1 MVMCINNGNW
11 GRLTPGLTGS
21 GIVLVM
27 LWMGWKRKVYLI
39 FWIALEKFELGK
51 FREESL
57 LLDKTFVWH
66 FNRGWMDGWMWGR
79 RASSQGWRHAI
90 MGVNEWMSER
100 GDILV
105 LFSMGEGWMFYLL
118 ALWEKFYAGRSFSEW
133 VAAWSGVRFCCRKI
147 KRGVLALLL
156 LLFYLCRVQCM
167 STNRQTDRQSPPV
180 SGVVITVTNDVKSTS
195 QWGNTYLAFKSLVG
209 V

>member
-11 GRLTPGLTGS
+11 GRLTLGLTGS
-21 GIVLVM
+21 ACVLVM

-105 LFSMGEGWMFYLL
+105 LFSLGEGWMFYLL
-118 ALWEKFYAGRSFSEW
+118 ALWEKFYAGRSVGRSVNEWQHGLVCVFVVGKSSEAFSLYCCCCSTC
-133 VAAWSGVRFCCRKI
+133 VACSAC
-147 KRGVLALLL
+147 
-156 LLFYLCRVQCM
+156 
-167 STNRQTDRQSPPV
+167 RQTDRQTDSLLR
-180 SGVVITVTNDVKSTS
+180 SVVWSS
-195 QWGNTYLAFKSLVG
+195 H
-209 V
+209 